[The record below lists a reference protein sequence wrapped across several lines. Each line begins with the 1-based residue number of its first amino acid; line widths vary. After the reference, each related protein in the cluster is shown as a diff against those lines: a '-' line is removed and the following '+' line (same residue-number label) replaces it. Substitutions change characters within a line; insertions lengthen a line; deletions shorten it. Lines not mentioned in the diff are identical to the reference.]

1 MARKGPDDGGDI
13 RWPECMSSTALLVGC
28 VTTGVSS
35 IGTPRDD
42 GSPSQPLSPT
52 ADSMTKLLRLR
63 VDDAAEDE

>member
-28 VTTGVSS
+28 VTTGFSR
-35 IGTPRDD
+35 IGTPRDA
-42 GSPSQPLSPT
+42 SPSPPLSPT
-52 ADSMTKLLRLR
+52 ADSMTKLLKLR